1 VKHILLVALL
11 WLSASCSYAQNAS
24 VTPEDFGAGIGAEDS
39 EEVQAA
45 LDHLESLGGGELVL
59 IRHYPIGD
67 PDDDTVSIRVP
78 SNVTIRGIDPA
89 SSGFYALPLTD
100 AHILQIEG
108 KQNITLRNFTIDG
121 NSPDQTVT
129 TGVHAVRVLGGEN
142 IEIDGLVARRV
153 NGYGFGFQNYTMSRI
168 RITGNLI
175 EDTGA
180 DGIDFKNKDDLN
192 RDILIFG
199 NTIRRHGR
207 QVGTGTAYAGIDVR
221 GAARVIG
228 NRVEQFGD
236 GLSTTGIRLRQGAT
250 LTENGYGGHRSTI
263 AENDISGNSAAG
275 TVGIDAVAQHAR
287 VINNGVEK
295 VSLGIQ
301 SWQMETVISGNIIL
315 DSTNGIKVLA
325 SLAVETKGDR
335 TDAANVVVT
344 SNVSRSNTTHY
355 IGTGA
360 GIVKAD
366 NFGF

>member
-1 VKHILLVALL
+1 MG
-11 WLSASCSYAQNAS
+11 CT
-24 VTPEDFGAGIGAEDS
+24 VTPEDFGAGLGAEDS
-39 EEVQAA
+39 VSVQSA
-45 LDHLESLGGGELVL
+45 LDHISLNGGGALVL
-59 IRHYPIGD
+59 TRMYPIGD

-78 SNVTIRGIDPA
+78 SNVTIRGIDRA

-100 AHILQIEG
+100 AHVLQIEG
-108 KQNITLRNFTIDG
+108 KQNVTLRNFTIDG

-142 IEIDGLVARRV
+142 IEIDGLHIRRM
-153 NGYGFGFQNYTMSRI
+153 NGYGIGLQNYTMTRI

-207 QVGTGTAYAGIDVR
+207 QLGTGTAYAGIDVR

-236 GLSTTGIRLRQGAT
+236 GLSTTGIRLRQGAA

-263 AENDISGNSAAG
+263 AENDISGAVAAG
-275 TVGIDAVAQHAR
+275 TVGIDAVAMHAR
-287 VINNGVEK
+287 IIGNNVES
-295 VSLGIQ
+295 VGLGIQ
-301 SWQMETVISGNIIL
+301 SWQMETIISGNTVTG
-315 DSTNGIKVLA
+315 STNGTRVLA

-335 TDAANVVVT
+335 SIVTSNIVRGCSGVGYQIDAANVVVT

-355 IGTGA
+355 IGGGA
-360 GIVKAD
+360 GIIKAD